1 MRTEYQYMAARAR
14 CRSNLQIPGLV
25 RDWDYE
31 VKTVRTGDEVLE
43 AAGVSLADAISDPS
57 VLLRSDHVYGGGN
70 SIRIDP
76 FHPATRALIAL
87 RLSAGS
93 RDKDTIEAGLAMSS
107 DALAEYGVPPE
118 IHDVYS
124 IGDRAEHFS
133 AVDVI
138 GAMYVPP
145 TDLRARR
152 SLWARLLRRD
162 RPAVPPA
169 HWAARTDAAYT
180 MIGARVAMPAHHH
193 ARAVVTAYADAVC
206 NPLVSS
212 AVVENRG
219 IEVGQILTDAPQR

>member
-1 MRTEYQYMAARAR
+1 GM
-14 CRSNLQIPGLV
+14 N
-25 RDWDYE
+25 
-31 VKTVRTGDEVLE
+31 
-43 AAGVSLADAISDPS
+43 
-57 VLLRSDHVYGGGN
+57 
-70 SIRIDP
+70 P
-76 FHPATRALIAL
+76 FHPATGALIAL
-87 RLSAGS
+87 RRSAGS

-169 HWAARTDAAYT
+169 HWAARTDPANT
-180 MIGARVAMPAHHH
+180 MIERRAAMRAH
-193 ARAVVTAYADAVC
+193 AYERAAVR
-206 NPLVSS
+206 
-212 AVVENRG
+212 AH
-219 IEVGQILTDAPQR
+219 